1 VNHVAEQRHTGA
13 AEQSAAPG
21 LATSA
26 GPLLKVSNLI
36 KHFGP
41 VRAVDGV
48 SFEILP
54 GEVHAL
60 VGENGAGKSTVAK
73 ILAGAYSAT
82 SGSILFDGELFTPSS
97 IRQARDMGVVCAFQE
112 LALVPDWTVAENLV
126 LPSRGNGGFVTQ
138 RSLNARAAQVMG
150 ELELGH
156 IDPQAILGSLALAD
170 RQLIEI
176 ARAISAKPRLLI
188 LDEASSALNPLGVQ
202 WLFGRVRDLQVQG
215 VGVIYV
221 SHRLNEIHEIAD
233 RGSVLRD
240 GVSVSDFARGSW
252 TDNELVSQM
261 AGRPAG
267 KQFPKPAIVPKGTP
281 EIIGIEGLS
290 SAGLN
295 NIDFRLQAGEIL
307 GLGGLAGH
315 GQTELLKALFGDVQA
330 RASSWRINGKNV
342 SRLTPLSAVRNG
354 LGYVPEDRKTEG
366 LALEMGVGENLLTPW
381 FRAFSWGGSIRLA
394 QERGWIKNV
403 LSALTVKARGPLQTA
418 GALSGGNQQKL
429 VFGRWLERNRK
440 ALILHDPTRGID
452 VRSKQELYAAMVKL
466 AESGVG
472 IVWFSTE
479 VEELQNMCHR
489 VIVLH
494 KGTIVSELVGKQI
507 TVEAIVGAA
516 VGKRGEVSA

>member
-1 VNHVAEQRHTGA
+1 MAEQRHTGA
-13 AEQSAAPG
+13 AEKSAAPG
-21 LATSA
+21 FATSA
-26 GPLLKVSNLI
+26 GPLLKVTNLV

-73 ILAGAYSAT
+73 VLAGAYSVT
-82 SGSILFDGELFTPSS
+82 SGSILFDGGLFAPSS
-97 IRQARDMGVVCAFQE
+97 IRQARDLGVVCAFQE
-112 LALVPDWTVAENLV
+112 LALVPGWTVAENLV
-126 LPSRGNGGFVTQ
+126 LPSRGNRGFVSQ
-138 RSLNARAAQVMG
+138 RSLNARAAQIMG
-150 ELELGH
+150 ELELDH
-156 IDPQAILGSLALAD
+156 IDPTAILGSLALAD

-176 ARAISAKPRLLI
+176 ARAISANPRLLI
-188 LDEASSALNPLGVQ
+188 LDEASSALNPPGVH
-202 WLFGRVRDLQVQG
+202 WLFGRVRDLKAAG

-240 GVSVSDFARGSW
+240 GISVSEFVRGKW

-267 KQFPKPAIVPKGTP
+267 KQFPTPAQVPSGAP
-281 EIIGIEGLS
+281 EIFAIEGLS
-290 SAGLN
+290 SAGLH
-295 NIDFRLQAGEIL
+295 NIDFRLRAGEIV
-307 GLGGLAGH
+307 GIGGLAGH
-315 GQTELLKALFGDVQA
+315 GQTELLKALFGDVSA
-330 RASSWRINGKNV
+330 RATSWRINGKSVN
-342 SRLTPLSAVRNG
+342 RLTPLSAARNG

-394 QERGWIKNV
+394 QERDWIKNV
-403 LSALTVKARGPLQTA
+403 LSALTVKTRGPLQKA

-452 VRSKQELYAAMVKL
+452 VRSKQELYVSMVKL

-489 VIVLH
+489 VLVLH
-494 KGTIVSELVGKQI
+494 KGSIVSELVGKQI
-507 TVEAIVGAA
+507 SAEAIVGAA
-516 VGKRGEVSA
+516 VGKRSEVSA